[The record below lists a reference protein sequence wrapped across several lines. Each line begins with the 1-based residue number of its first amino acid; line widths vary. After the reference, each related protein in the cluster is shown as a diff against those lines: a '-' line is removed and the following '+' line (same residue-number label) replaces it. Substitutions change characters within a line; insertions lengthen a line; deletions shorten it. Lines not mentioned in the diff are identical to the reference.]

1 MKDRYQI
8 RIILYGLVILLVFAW
23 LTTRLYQLQIAWGD
37 RFQLWADKN
46 RFRLVP
52 LEASRGIVYDR
63 QGNILVRNAP
73 RFIVTVIPAYLP
85 DDPAATEA
93 VFQRLSDLLALPA
106 TRASTQEIA
115 RQSGLSSEEIAAVG
129 IRSIQEMVD
138 QVWDSAP
145 YRPLVIKRNID
156 RDTVFQIEEAH
167 LDLPGVLVE
176 TEPVRHY
183 PYGELI
189 SHLMGYIGFIPAN
202 QVETYEAKG
211 YDVNKDQVGLIGAE
225 AAFENLL
232 CGRKGEKY
240 IEVDVAGREVRTVSQ
255 SPPFPGKSLQLTLD
269 LALQE
274 EMAQALQRG
283 LEQAGAEI
291 GVAIAMNPQ
300 TGEILGMVSLPA
312 YDNNLF
318 SGGISAAD
326 YQRLSADPHHPLIN
340 HAISGRHPPGSAF
353 KIVVAAAA
361 LQEGVITRRTTVNCQ
376 GTMLLPDQRFPD
388 DPERGQTFY
397 CWIHKLG
404 RGHGNVS
411 IISGIA
417 HSCDIYFYWL
427 GGGFLDEFE
436 GLGLERLVHYARL
449 FGLGELTGFDLL
461 GENPGL
467 VPTAKW
473 KRLNYAERWVTG
485 DTYNMSIGQ
494 GYLLITPL
502 QMLNVTAAVANGG
515 ILYRPQLLY
524 QALDDDG
531 NVVQDFAPEVI
542 RELPIDPQHLATVA
556 EGMEA
561 AVVWGSAQTAYLDTV
576 RVASKTGTAEFFD
589 PNIPPDEEG
598 NLPTHAW
605 FTAFAPVEDPEIALV
620 VFVYNGGEGTTTA
633 VPIAAEILRYY
644 FGE

>member
-211 YDVNKDQVGLIGAE
+211 YDVNKDHVGLIGAE

-232 CGRKGEKY
+232 RGRKGEKY

-388 DPERGQTFY
+388 DPEQGQTFY
-397 CWIHKLG
+397 CWIHNLG

-449 FGLGELTGFDLL
+449 FGLGEPAGFDLL

-473 KRLNYAERWVTG
+473 KRLNYAEHWVTG

-524 QALDDDG
+524 QVLDNDG